1 MERSLKLR
9 NQVENNNI
17 MTAYIKCNIF
27 FQEAIVPVY
36 RTINFHLI
44 IAKNMKY
51 KYEKSLHNVSRCRSH
66 DSGSYGS
73 GSSLLTWREFSMV
86 NSHANTVVF
95 SLIARTPMIHV
106 IPSRG
111 NKIMVLFREDLKKRE
126 LILYECELSLHEV
139 EFKGAPVLPT

>member
-1 MERSLKLR
+1 
-9 NQVENNNI
+9 
-17 MTAYIKCNIF
+17 
-27 FQEAIVPVY
+27 
-36 RTINFHLI
+36 
-44 IAKNMKY
+44 
-51 KYEKSLHNVSRCRSH
+51 
-66 DSGSYGS
+66 
-73 GSSLLTWREFSMV
+73 MV

-139 EFKGAPVLPT
+139 EFKGAPVLYTQMNCLPQGNHSTACTEHLYISSQNNEDMKGVLLLLL